1 MNDPAAKN
9 EIGAGTA
16 LLLEARA
23 LDAGYR
29 GQAVVRGLDL
39 EVHGGE
45 MVCLLGANGAGKTTV
60 LRTLA
65 GELPAVAG
73 EVRLFGQASTE
84 PLYRRVRQGL
94 AYITDERSLIFGL
107 SVRDNLS
114 LRSGSVASAL
124 ELFPE
129 LEPLLE
135 RRAAL
140 LSGGEQQMVTMA
152 RCLAARPGL
161 LIADELSMGL
171 APKVVDRL
179 LQRLRDAADSGL
191 AVLLVEQHM
200 AKALACCDRG
210 YVLGRGKMAL
220 SGSSE
225 ALRQRHRDIEKA
237 YITG

>member
-1 MNDPAAKN
+1 MNDHN
-9 EIGAGTA
+9 E
-16 LLLEARA
+16 LLLQTSA
-23 LDAGYR
+23 LDVGYR

-39 EVHGGE
+39 AVRGGE

-60 LRTLA
+60 LQTLA

-73 EVRLFGQASTE
+73 AVRLFGQATGA

-114 LRSGSVASAL
+114 LRGGSVAAAL

-129 LEPLLE
+129 LEPLLA
-135 RRAAL
+135 RPAAL
-140 LSGGEQQMVTMA
+140 LSGGEQQMVTVA
-152 RCLAARPGL
+152 RSLAASPRL

-171 APKVVDRL
+171 APRVVDRL

-191 AVLLVEQHM
+191 AVLLVEQHV

-210 YVLGRGKMAL
+210 YVLSRGRLAL

-225 ALRQRHRDIEKA
+225 ALQQRHQDIEKA